1 MNKIVEI
8 TTPTCTVCKMLKPM
22 LEMVLN
28 KNFTDLKMDVY
39 DHESDEGKKYV
50 EKYSIKSVPAFFFI
64 KNDEV
69 VDTHFGSISPVV
81 FKEKCEKIVD

>member
-1 MNKIVEI
+1 MNKIVEV
-8 TTPTCTVCKMLKPM
+8 TTPTCTVCKMIKPM

-28 KNFTDLKMDVY
+28 KHFSSLNIEVL

-64 KNDEV
+64 KNNEV
-69 VDTHFGSISPVV
+69 INTHFGAISPTV
-81 FKEKCEKIVD
+81 FKDYCEKIVD